1 MGDILGAIGNAL
13 LEFVLPTLATA
24 IATLVVGI
32 LTRFLKKQKI
42 DITDAQQK
50 RLKEIV
56 EDAIKAVEEAAH
68 RETMT
73 SAQKESMAK
82 QIILERTAAEPGVPV
97 PEPEK
102 LSHAIDA
109 AMPEIRKRLEPSTP
123 ATFGRQ
129 PQPGRPQ

>member
-1 MGDILGAIGNAL
+1 MGGILGAIGNAL

-56 EDAIKAVEEAAH
+56 EDAIKAVEEAA
-68 RETMT
+68 RRQTMT
-73 SAQKESMAK
+73 SAEKEHMAK

-97 PEPEK
+97 PDAEK
-102 LSHAIDA
+102 LSHAVDA

-123 ATFGRQ
+123 ATFGR
-129 PQPGRPQ
+129 PQPGRQP